1 LVTRYSIPLP
11 KGGRH
16 STDIILCEDQLLR
29 NRKPKA
35 KADDA
40 FDAAAAGFGA
50 VGVSHSENARYARF
64 ILCVNFKL
72 DRTFVVMDTEGA
84 TQMSAGRS
92 CDETTSVLLQAALHS
107 EVAAKSTTSEL

>member
-1 LVTRYSIPLP
+1 MKTESCTTVAASNASTCVERSSSPFHLLLHFVLAVVFDASQFRYSIPLP

-29 NRKPKA
+29 NRKPKP

-50 VGVSHSENARYARF
+50 IGVSHSENVR
-64 ILCVNFKL
+64 
-72 DRTFVVMDTEGA
+72 
-84 TQMSAGRS
+84 
-92 CDETTSVLLQAALHS
+92 
-107 EVAAKSTTSEL
+107 

>member
-1 LVTRYSIPLP
+1 MAKRYSIPLP

-16 STDIILCEDQLLR
+16 NTDIILCEDQLLR

-50 VGVSHSENARYARF
+50 VGVSHSENARYAWCIFSVDFSAQLYFLQVWAQKAQPERAPNEAAMKREERRTVKNGDW
-64 ILCVNFKL
+64 LCCIHGQN
-72 DRTFVVMDTEGA
+72 
-84 TQMSAGRS
+84 
-92 CDETTSVLLQAALHS
+92 
-107 EVAAKSTTSEL
+107 